1 MKRGTDVENSAIKTE
16 TKLIYLK
23 AFMFLSPFFFG
34 GYHIWTSA
42 LFSVALSVYLM
53 LFFRSGEKKTG
64 ISMSLLSVLLI
75 PAAYLVTSLWA
86 VDSGTAVYGFIKFLP
101 VALFA
106 MAVVHLNKE
115 ERSELFD
122 VVPYSGA
129 VMGVL
134 SYSLSLIPSLSP
146 YFLVAE
152 RLGGFFQYPNSFA
165 CYCLIGIP
173 ILLLKEKTTYINWLL
188 SAVLVGIILL
198 TGSRTV
204 FIMLV
209 AVSVI
214 LLIKIQSKHKVK
226 LIILMGGLVSVSLI
240 VALMTDNI
248 QTIGRYLTISAE
260 SSTLLGR
267 LLYYKDALPVILKHP
282 FGLGYY
288 GYYFSQGSFQ
298 NGVYSV
304 AFIHN
309 ELLQL
314 LLDIGWIPALLFTF
328 VLIKNIFS
336 AKNGVI
342 EKIVIMIICGH
353 SMLDF
358 DLQFVAVFLVL
369 VLALDFEGKKLIAVK
384 HNRKI
389 LVAVSALIITVSVY
403 FGLVNGM
410 FLAGKYEAVDE
421 IYGKDTQSK
430 IFLMTDEDNY
440 EHINEYAEGILK
452 SNKYVS
458 VAYSAKANYS
468 FKKGDISSFMQYKEK
483 AIECAR
489 YSIDE
494 YNDYCA
500 KLLSALSLYL
510 RNGDGESAQFCAEKL
525 VGVEK
530 RLSALKD
537 STDTLAR
544 KIKDKPELELKQ
556 EYSEYIKE
564 LQ

>member
-1 MKRGTDVENSAIKTE
+1 MENSAVKKDC
-16 TKLIYLK
+16 KLIYLK
-23 AFMFLSPFFFG
+23 AFLFLSPFFFG

-42 LFSVALSVYLM
+42 LFSAVLTVYLI
-53 LFFRSGEKKTG
+53 LFSREGKNEKKTV
-64 ISMSLLSVLLI
+64 ISLSLLSVLLI
-75 PAAYLVTSLWA
+75 PVSYLLTSLWA
-86 VDSGTAVYGFIKFLP
+86 VDSGTAVYGFVKFLP
-101 VALFA
+101 IALFA
-106 MAVVHLNKE
+106 FAVLPFSRE
-115 ERSELFD
+115 EKTELFD
-122 VVPYSGA
+122 VVPYSA
-129 VMGVL
+129 ATMGVL
-134 SYSLSLIPSLSP
+134 SYALSLIPSLSP

-204 FIMLV
+204 FILLM

-214 LLIKIQSKHKVK
+214 ILIKIQSRHKIRLLA
-226 LIILMGGLVSVSLI
+226 LIGGIVCVSLT
-240 VALMTDNI
+240 VALLTDNL

-267 LLYYKDALPVILKHP
+267 LLYYKDALPVILKRP

-314 LLDIGWIPALLFTF
+314 LLDIGWIPALLFAYT
-328 VLIKNIFS
+328 LIKNLLS
-336 AKNGVI
+336 KKTGTT
-342 EKIVIMIICGH
+342 EKIILLIICGH

-358 DLQFVAVFLVL
+358 DLQFVAVFLIL
-369 VLALDFEGKKLIAVK
+369 ILSLDLGAEKVLAVKL
-384 HNRKI
+384 NRKV
-389 LVAVSALIITVSVY
+389 LAAVCVLLAAVSVY
-403 FGLVNGM
+403 FGLINGL
-410 FLAGKYEAVDE
+410 FLVGKYEAVDK
-421 IYGKDTQSK
+421 IYGNDTQSK
-430 IFLMTDEDNY
+430 IFLMTDEKDY
-440 EHINEYAEGILK
+440 DEINEYAESILK

-458 VAYSAKANYS
+458 VAYSAKANYY
-468 FKKGDISSFMQYKEK
+468 FKKGDIKSFIEYKEK
-483 AIECAR
+483 AIDCSQ

-494 YNDYCA
+494 YNDYCG
-500 KLLSALSLYL
+500 KLLSAVSLYL
-510 RNGDGESAQFCAEKL
+510 KSGDTESAQFCAEKII
-525 VGVEK
+525 GIEK
-530 RLSALKD
+530 SLLQVKAETDAL
-537 STDTLAR
+537 AW
-544 KIKDKPELELKQ
+544 KIKDKPELELKK

-564 LQ
+564 FKE